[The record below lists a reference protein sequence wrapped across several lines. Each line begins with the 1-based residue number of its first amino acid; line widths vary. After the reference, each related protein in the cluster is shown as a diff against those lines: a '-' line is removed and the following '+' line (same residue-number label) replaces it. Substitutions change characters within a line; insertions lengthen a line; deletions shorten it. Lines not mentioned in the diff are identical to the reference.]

1 MCSCCY
7 ITDVHWGKSIMC
19 SCCYVTDV
27 HWGKVLCVVVVMLLM
42 CIGGKY
48 YV

>member
-7 ITDVHWGKSIMC
+7 ITDVHWGESIMC

-42 CIGGKY
+42 CIGGNY